1 MTIFSKTRYYKC
13 CIAMEFV
20 KAKEMILLEVTKVE
34 GMICQYWFVNHGLTF
49 QDSIWNACHDLT
61 MFSLNIRDIAITTI
75 KNVDYRCIIYNINR
89 SEVIDLLG
97 NSVIEVVN
105 IYKKYCLNF

>member
-1 MTIFSKTRYYKC
+1 
-13 CIAMEFV
+13 
-20 KAKEMILLEVTKVE
+20 
-34 GMICQYWFVNHGLTF
+34 
-49 QDSIWNACHDLT
+49 

>member
-34 GMICQYWFVNHGLTF
+34 GMICQYWFVNHGLIF
-49 QDSIWNACHDLT
+49 QDSI
-61 MFSLNIRDIAITTI
+61 
-75 KNVDYRCIIYNINR
+75 
-89 SEVIDLLG
+89 
-97 NSVIEVVN
+97 
-105 IYKKYCLNF
+105 